1 MDNFYKEK
9 VIDVQHW
16 NDSLFSFKCSRN
28 PGLRFENGQFVMMG
42 LNIDDKPVIRAYSIA
57 SANYEE
63 HLEFFSIKVPDGKL
77 TSRLQNIKVDDEV
90 IISKKPT
97 GSILLHDLK
106 PGKNLYL
113 LSTGTG
119 LAPFLSIIRDP
130 DIYIKFDKIIM
141 VHGVREKTDLAY
153 RTYLEHDLHQH
164 EYIGEYAKKQL
175 IYYPTVTREEFK
187 NKGRVTDLIKSERLF
202 SDVGLLPFDPVSDRV
217 MVCGSTQML
226 LDTVK
231 LLDERNLSIS
241 PRIGYQGDYVIE
253 RAFVSK

>member
-9 VIDVQHW
+9 VLEIKHW
-16 NDSLFSFKCSRN
+16 NEGLFSFKCTRN

-42 LNIDDKPVIRAYSIA
+42 LMVNEVPIIRAYSIA

-63 HLEFFSIKVPDGKL
+63 FLEFFSIKVPNGKL
-77 TSRLQNIKVDDEV
+77 TSKLQNIHVGDEV

-97 GSILLHDLK
+97 GSILLHDLR

-113 LSTGTG
+113 LATGTG
-119 LAPFLSIIRDP
+119 LAPFLSIIKDP
-130 DIYIKFDKIIM
+130 ELYEKFEKIIL
-141 VHGVREKTDLAY
+141 VHGVRQQSDLAY
-153 RTYLEHDLHQH
+153 RDYLEQGLKNH
-164 EYIGEYAKKQL
+164 EYIGQLAQTQL
-175 IYYPTVTREEFK
+175 IYYPTVTRKAFK
-187 NKGRVTDLIKSERLF
+187 NQGRITDLIESEKLF
-202 SDVGLLPFDPVSDRV
+202 SDVGLRPFNPEIDRV
-217 MVCGSTQML
+217 MVCGSNQML

-231 LLDERNLSIS
+231 LLDARHLSIS